1 MASVMDDF
9 DKWAAAN
16 GVTNISP
23 VNSDV
28 KFSDHPLD
36 YLANQFQN
44 PKSGT
49 SAAIQGAG
57 EGISLGTAK
66 YLGAA
71 VSKLVNGGTYSEN
84 LSSVIDKQKQ
94 AEETHPVI
102 YGASDVAGSLL
113 PYGAIASPNLFKNI
127 GSGVVK
133 TSEILNRVPTGFEST
148 GTLADIGRSLW
159 RKPGLSQ
166 ISSGGVVGV
175 ISGASQYQP
184 EGYTLPG
191 IVTNAAEGAGAGAM
205 AGAMGQGLSSL
216 SGFTSKHMGLY
227 TEDAA
232 IKDALLTNVKDSARY
247 GNGMSAAD
255 TRAIIR
261 GIENS
266 KSGKEA
272 VSNYGE
278 YYTPLAD
285 SNGLAIPSSNI
296 EQDAYRKIIDNGVA
310 QKYAPNGLVPAIGK
324 IAIGSGIGAGVGY
337 GANSLGIN
345 QMGDIPVNPA
355 TAAAAFGLEQGIRPA
370 VKIGVDYIKG
380 IAQKSLNNTIAS
392 TTSNSISAFNE
403 SAAADNAFWR
413 HYAILYGPNDTPHFP
428 PIPLMENPFTSSYN
442 SEGIGSGG
450 AVYTIYQGL
459 KKTPI
464 GLIPSTT
471 NQIGQSLGIVQPVG
485 QSLRD
490 MSNSLFTN
498 GNNSGNIQNNQDF
511 DSWAKANG
519 VTYSN

>member
-1 MASVMDDF
+1 MDDF

-16 GVTNISP
+16 GVTNIPP

-113 PYGAIASPNLFKNI
+113 PYGAIASPNILRNI

-148 GTLADIGRSLW
+148 GTLADIGHSL
-159 RKPGLSQ
+159 RRNPGLSQ

-184 EGYTLPG
+184 EGYTIPG

-205 AGAMGQGLSSL
+205 AGAMGKGLSSL

-255 TRAIIR
+255 NRAIIR

-272 VSNYGE
+272 ISNYGE

-285 SNGLAIPSSNI
+285 SNGLAIPSSTI

-310 QKYAPNGLVPAIGK
+310 QKYAPNDLVPAIGK

-345 QMGDIPVNPA
+345 QIGDIPVNPA

-370 VKIGVDYIKG
+370 VKIGADYIKG

-392 TTSNSISAFNE
+392 NASNDISAFNE
-403 SAAADNAFWR
+403 FAAAENAKKSSSLFNDHNDP
-413 HYAILYGPNDTPHFP
+413 HYMP
-428 PIPLMENPFTSSYN
+428 PIPLRENPFTSSYN
-442 SEGIGSGG
+442 SEGIGSGD
-450 AVYTIYQGL
+450 AVSTIYQGL
-459 KKTPI
+459 KKTPT

-471 NQIGQSLGIVQPVG
+471 NQIGQYLGIVQPVG